1 VLNDAG
7 GEGGTGAGDGWHD
20 LKAVRE
26 PVSRLQISYTI
37 QNPSHRSKPEENL
50 KKSIVKFCENA

>member
-1 VLNDAG
+1 MAAARVRVMVAMG
-7 GEGGTGAGDGWHD
+7 

-50 KKSIVKFCENA
+50 KKSNVKLCENA